1 MEHANVQE
9 TQSNRRKFDVE
20 ERVVDIFGGF
30 GSQKANAAGS
40 RHGKSC
46 RGNGYGW
53 CGNGGGGGSL
63 PKNQQPKSDYQEPAG
78 ERSDTPKV
86 GEINEALNPHAP
98 PPPGGAQQGNPK
110 AR

>member
-53 CGNGGGGGSL
+53 CGNGGGGGEL
-63 PKNQQPKSDYQEPAG
+63 GKKHGAKEELQERGG
-78 ERSDTPKV
+78 EERAHHKV
-86 GEINEALNPHAP
+86 RGVKKRLKRHP
-98 PPPGGAQQGNPK
+98 PPPHG
-110 AR
+110 